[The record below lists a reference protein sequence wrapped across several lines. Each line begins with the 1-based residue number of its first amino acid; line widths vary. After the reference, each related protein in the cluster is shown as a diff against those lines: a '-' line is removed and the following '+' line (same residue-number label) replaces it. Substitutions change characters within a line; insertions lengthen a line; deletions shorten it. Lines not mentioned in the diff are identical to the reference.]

1 MASLDVDELIERF
14 RERAHAVKERNL
26 PPVAGEERKR
36 LIEQAEIDYLD
47 FSLIGN
53 ARWTVEDDE
62 LVLRIPL
69 HPHKPQTP

>member
-1 MASLDVDELIERF
+1 MATLDVDALIERF

-36 LIEQAEIDYLD
+36 LIEQAELDYLD
-47 FSLIGN
+47 FSLIGA
-53 ARWTVEDDE
+53 ARWEVEDDE

-69 HPHKPQTP
+69 HPRG